1 MSETGELR
9 INRDMSLR
17 ARFHRMPPKRHD
29 RDPQAS
35 EVLAHI
41 REVLG
46 CEMDRALKAFNS
58 MRNRRS
64 QVLVFDNVEKTWAG
78 CFWTPSEEQEK
89 ERKFRRE
96 LMALER
102 DVAALKADVRKLRK
116 EVKAL
121 IRAAKK
127 ADKEEGEVA
136 HEAEPSVPQGPQLGC
151 NPGHQS
157 REFRRMLDEAEAREQ
172 EAKKKAGEKKPW
184 ERRMWMGCCDA
195 CGSSALN
202 GAPGEYVCG
211 ECGLDYQ
218 DRFN

>member
-1 MSETGELR
+1 
-9 INRDMSLR
+9 MSLR

-64 QVLVFDNVEKTWAG
+64 QVLVFDNVDRTWAG

-102 DVAALKADVRKLRK
+102 DVAALKAEMRKLKK

-121 IRAAKK
+121 VRAGKK
-127 ADKEEGEVA
+127 SDKEDGGVA
-136 HEAEPSVPQGPQLGC
+136 HEDEPKAPQGPQLGC

-157 REFRRMLDEAEAREQ
+157 REFRRMLDESEARER
-172 EAKKKAGEKKPW
+172 ETKKAGEKKPW

-202 GAPGEYVCG
+202 GAPGRYVCG

-218 DRFN
+218 ERFN